1 MVTIEKLKEL
11 FGELPKDVQQD
22 PYYRKGFLD
31 IYVDLVKHRGE
42 QWVKDHRVLLLSQW
56 DYVRTLV

>member
-42 QWVKDHRVLLLSQW
+42 Q
-56 DYVRTLV
+56 